1 MDEVYKRICDKLGC
15 EPKDIAI
22 PEFNTEDDSWESPFK
37 VLTNEEM
44 NYIVNHGCLPG
55 IEWVANASAEAGL
68 VYATD
73 AATNSKVAMLEY
85 LWRCFDMAVDK
96 EYERICKKLGFIPS
110 EYKYDGPIEE
120 DDTWVNPFSVLT
132 VEENDYLYENGYL
145 YQK

>member
-1 MDEVYKRICDKLGC
+1 
-15 EPKDIAI
+15 
-22 PEFNTEDDSWESPFK
+22 
-37 VLTNEEM
+37 
-44 NYIVNHGCLPG
+44 
-55 IEWVANASAEAGL
+55 
-68 VYATD
+68 
-73 AATNSKVAMLEY
+73 MLEC
-85 LWRCFDMAVDK
+85 LWRRFDMAVDK

>member
-44 NYIVNHGCLPG
+44 NYIVNH
-55 IEWVANASAEAGL
+55 
-68 VYATD
+68 
-73 AATNSKVAMLEY
+73 AACQELNQFKSR
-85 LWRCFDMAVDK
+85 RCWNIFGGALIMAVDK

-110 EYKYDGPIEE
+110 EYKYDGMIEE

>member
-1 MDEVYKRICDKLGC
+1 
-15 EPKDIAI
+15 
-22 PEFNTEDDSWESPFK
+22 
-37 VLTNEEM
+37 
-44 NYIVNHGCLPG
+44 
-55 IEWVANASAEAGL
+55 
-68 VYATD
+68 
-73 AATNSKVAMLEY
+73 MLEY

-120 DDTWVNPFSVLT
+120 DDTWVNPFSVLN